1 MGSEKIRQEVYQH
14 LPELLKYVKSKA
26 VASEMGKSEQW
37 FTSRIN
43 RQKNGKY
50 SIRQFHPE
58 DMEPLNNAIGRIA
71 NRLLAVTINY
81 SECRQDVIDEIRVK
95 LNELFIKPLAV
106 NKMGWSPAKIR
117 VCMANSES
125 KGNHLTFTVSDVQ
138 QITLAVREIAMR
150 MLSIEYYLEQE

>member
-1 MGSEKIRQEVYQH
+1 MGNEKIRQEVYKN
-14 LPELLKYVKSKA
+14 LPELLQYVKSKA
-26 VASEMGKSEQW
+26 VAAEMGKSEQW

-58 DMEPLNNAIGRIA
+58 DMEPLNQAIGRIA

-95 LNELFIKPLAV
+95 LNELFIKSIV
-106 NKMGWSPAKIR
+106 VYKMGWTDSKLR
-117 VCMANSES
+117 VTMANSTN
-125 KGNHLTFTVSDVQ
+125 KGHILSFTAADVQ
-138 QITLAVREIAMR
+138 QITIAVREIAMR
-150 MLSIEYYLEQE
+150 MLSVEYYLEQE